1 MLKLLPERLNK
12 FLVVEDLFST
22 NITVNSKSTK
32 YHVIFDD
39 ERYIF
44 MPEADNTDWS
54 FSFKREHDEWINQE
68 LVSQEIREQALEAL
82 DRYLLK
88 QH

>member
-1 MLKLLPERLNK
+1 MKQLINK

-22 NITVNSKSTK
+22 NITVNSKSTS
-32 YHVIFDD
+32 YHVIFDH
-39 ERYIF
+39 EKYIF
-44 MPEADNTDWS
+44 IQTGNQTAST

-68 LVSQEIREQALEAL
+68 LVSQDIREQAIDAL
-82 DRYLLK
+82 DRYLFK